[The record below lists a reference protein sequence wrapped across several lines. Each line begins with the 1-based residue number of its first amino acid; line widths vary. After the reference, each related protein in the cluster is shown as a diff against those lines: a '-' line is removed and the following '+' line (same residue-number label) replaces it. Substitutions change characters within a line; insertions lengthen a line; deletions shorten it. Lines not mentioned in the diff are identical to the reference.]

1 MIRVYTPAVPES
13 KSNLDRLC
21 DLVRGQHG
29 CIWIPTF
36 EEDYALQLVHDA
48 ALKLGRGVWTWSVI
62 RGVQDARLA
71 GASPETGTE
80 NPIVGLAALARAAD
94 KADQSAGLGG
104 GDGPL
109 LVCMDLVPH
118 LGDERVLR
126 LLRETI
132 ARVAAR
138 GASLVLIDHRPDL
151 PPVLSAEAARLELA
165 LPGRDELH
173 QIIRSTLQWAHR
185 GKAVSVNL
193 SRRELD
199 TMLRNLAGLTRRQAR
214 QVVIDAVNEDRRFDA
229 SDINRVMAIKR
240 QAVTAGGLL
249 EYVKSPVDLSRI
261 GGMRRLKQWLADR
274 EHALDEGAAEKGLV
288 PPRGLLV
295 LGVQGAG
302 KSLCAKAIATAWQ
315 RPLLRMDVGA
325 LYDRYIGESER
336 RLRDALRQAEAMAPI
351 VLWIDEIEKAFAS
364 AASTSTDGGLSR
376 RMFGSLLT
384 WMQEHRAPVFVVATA
399 NDIEALPPELLR
411 KGRFDE
417 IFFVDL
423 PCAEARE
430 EIFRIHLAKRNRDP
444 ARFDVGALAAGTEGY
459 SGAEIEQA
467 VIAALHRAHAR
478 REDLTTQLLLQ
489 TAAASPPLSV
499 TMRERVEDLRQW
511 ARGRCVPAD

>member
-1 MIRVYTPAVPES
+1 MPDAAN
-13 KSNLDRLC
+13 NLDRLC
-21 DLVRGQHG
+21 DLIRGQHG

-36 EEDYALQLVHDA
+36 EEDYAQQLVHDA
-48 ALKLGRGVWTWSVI
+48 ALRLGRGVWTWSVI
-62 RGVQDARLA
+62 RGVQDAKLA

-80 NPIVGLAALARAAD
+80 NPIVGLATLARAAE

-104 GDGPL
+104 TNGPL

-118 LGDERVLR
+118 LSDERVLR

-132 ARVAAR
+132 HRVAAR
-138 GASLVLIDHRPDL
+138 GATVVLIDHKPEL
-151 PPVLSAEAARLELA
+151 PPVLSADAARLELA
-165 LPGRDELH
+165 LPTRDELH
-173 QIIRSTLQWAHR
+173 QIVKNTLQWAHR
-185 GKAVSVNL
+185 GTPVRVNL

-199 TMLRNLAGLTRRQAR
+199 TMLRNLAGLSRRQAR
-214 QVVIDAVNEDRRFDA
+214 QVVIDAVSEDRKFDA

-261 GGMRRLKQWLADR
+261 GGMRKLKQWLADR

-336 RLRDALRQAEAMAPI
+336 RLREALRQAEAMSPI

-364 AASTSTDGGLSR
+364 AASVSTDGGLSR

-430 EIFRIHLAKRNRDP
+430 EIFRIHLEKRRRDP
-444 ARFDVGALAAGTEGY
+444 KNFNLKLLAAGTEGY

-467 VIAALHRAHAR
+467 IIAALHRAHAR
-478 REDLTTQLLLQ
+478 NEELTTDLLIE
-489 TAAASPPLSV
+489 TAAGSPPLAV
-499 TMRERVEDLRQW
+499 TMRERVEALRAW
-511 ARGRCVPAD
+511 ARGRCVQAD